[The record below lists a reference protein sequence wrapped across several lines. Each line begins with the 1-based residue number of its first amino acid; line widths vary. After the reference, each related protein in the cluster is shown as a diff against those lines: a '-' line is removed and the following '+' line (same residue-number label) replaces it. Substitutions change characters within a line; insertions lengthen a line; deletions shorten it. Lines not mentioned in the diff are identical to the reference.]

1 MGVTSAEV
9 LQPLGFSLSRSSM
22 ESEDWMLESISLYR
36 DLHDFE
42 LQEVTRVVDWSGD
55 AGLCIAGSS
64 GGRRHEILQLLFPQ
78 KLLEQQNQGLCPE
91 RDLKVQYG
99 GFSQHPVYS
108 LRHVPGR
115 SLLATTSPSPSH
127 VQIWQIGAEDKD
139 VILPTTSIPSS
150 PSKETWTKIA
160 VSGAASPCVVH
171 GSQVNGV
178 NVTEIE
184 TARRLYTLAVSS
196 SEAIGSLSFLDSST
210 VHLCCLSGRQIIAD
224 IRQPGIAS
232 EGNVAPN
239 MPGDRQWVATVQT
252 DSQDTRTKIASLSS
266 EGHITITDTRDMGAP
281 LKCAKVKSSNGPTP
295 EDLMCICWA
304 PRLGNCVS
312 VSGLD
317 GTVHI
322 YNTEPWDAVVKEVD
336 ALFIHRGHS
345 AMGQCEDGSVPM
357 VTVHSWH
364 PWKERMLVSAAN
376 DGSLHIWDW
385 LDGPCRADNCHN

>member
-1 MGVTSAEV
+1 
-9 LQPLGFSLSRSSM
+9 M
-22 ESEDWMLESISLYR
+22 ESEDWMLESIRLYR

-42 LQEVTRVVDWSGD
+42 LQEATRVVDWTAD
-55 AGLCIAGSS
+55 TGLCIAGFT

-99 GFSQHPVYS
+99 GFSQHPIYS

-115 SLLATTSPSPSH
+115 RLLATTSPSPSH

-139 VILPTTSIPSS
+139 VIQPTTSILSAIS
-150 PSKETWTKIA
+150 QETWTKIA
-160 VSGAASPCVVH
+160 VSSAASPCVVH
-171 GSQVNGV
+171 GSHVNGV

-184 TARRLYTLAVSS
+184 TAGRLYTLGVSS
-196 SEAIGSLSFLDSST
+196 NEAIGSLSFLDSST
-210 VHLCCLSGRQIIAD
+210 VHLCCLNGRQIIAD

-232 EGNVAPN
+232 EGNVAPS
-239 MPGDRQWVATVQT
+239 MSGDRRWVATVQT
-252 DSQDTRTKIASLSS
+252 DSQDTSTKIASLSS

-281 LKCAKVKSSNGPTP
+281 LKCGKVKSSNGPTP

-304 PRLGNCVS
+304 PRLEDCIS
-312 VSGLD
+312 ISGLD
-317 GTVHI
+317 GTVQI
-322 YNTEPWDAVVKEVD
+322 YNTEPWDAVMKEVD

-345 AMGQCEDGSVPM
+345 AMGQCEDGSVPR

-376 DGSLHIWDW
+376 DSSLHIWDW
-385 LDGPCRADNCHN
+385 LDGPCGADNDNCDN